1 MNILC
6 EYIFIQVSKDLK
18 WLIEYSMNR
27 DKPSFSKDVLVPS
40 SNQEDGNEDPSRY
53 GMSHWI
59 KDHSS
64 PLIPVSD
71 EDPETRDPTKE
82 VNYSVELKMTMT
94 YNGELDNLRPN
105 DLLMFFRKSQSGRRI
120 DINLIS
126 ILLFFG
132 YGTLSPK
139 GKLLGVEKLSSD
151 VIINF
156 SLKDFPGISKNRW
169 DLVFNLRHI
178 GRRGS
183 LNCTLDFTPLFM
195 NAPDLLAKTGPHF
208 RSYDEKRPIVEQNE
222 NGFWVITDITPS

>member
-1 MNILC
+1 
-6 EYIFIQVSKDLK
+6 
-18 WLIEYSMNR
+18 MNR
-27 DKPSFSKDVLVPS
+27 DKFTFGKDALVPRGA
-40 SNQEDGNEDPSRY
+40 QENNDQDPSRY

-59 KDHSS
+59 RDHSS
-64 PLIPVSD
+64 PLMPVSD
-71 EDPETRDPTKE
+71 GDQESRDPAKE

-132 YGTLSPK
+132 YGTLTPQ

-156 SLKDFPGISKNRW
+156 SLKDFPGISRSQW
-169 DLVFNLRHI
+169 DLAFNLRHI

-183 LNCTLDFTPLFM
+183 LHCTLDFTPLFM

-208 RSYDEKRPIVEQNE
+208 RSYDEKTPIVEQNE